1 MLSKYDFYWQKRL
14 GEIKD
19 LLEEAY
25 EKGVS
30 GQINVSGLKD
40 FGKRQSW
47 WGDVIL
53 SQSGIERSEMAQ
65 ARSLGNVI
73 LKNALLSEFKDAK
86 FRLVISVNLKLRA
99 EKAKT
104 KERFDKIPFSCRKV
118 EIKKARIYKRKEDV
132 KENKKRLVEIL
143 TEIPWGIWEKIVRQE
158 PEWVNMESFLPIY
171 GFGPFSV
178 LMIVTGLN
186 DYQLKGKAEKVY
198 WPEIHEH
205 LKNFPPPDNP
215 QKLYN
220 LLEPFYRKERLWNTK
235 LRRLYRFLNSFLAQ
249 KLWESIPSEVA
260 KKFPRIWKSLAQV
273 MGQKPQDKTISFAM
287 KCLGLSLMMKG
298 EYSFDFTM
306 IPIPVDSRVV
316 RFTERVGILSSSDA
330 KAIRQLWSEILTSL
344 RKCYPSLTMIH
355 LDSLVWQVASLG
367 DVELKSYF
375 EELGIPEV
383 GGNLIK
389 LSEGQDK
396 V

>member
-1 MLSKYDFYWQKRL
+1 MSSKYDFYWQKRL
-14 GEIKD
+14 GEIKN

-30 GQINVSGLKD
+30 RQIDVSDLKD

-53 SQSGIERSEMAQ
+53 SQSGIERSEMAH

-73 LKNALLSEFKDAK
+73 LKNGLLSEFKDAK
-86 FRLVISVNLKLRA
+86 FRLVISANLKLRA

-104 KERFDKIPFSCRKV
+104 REIFDKMPFSCRKV
-118 EIKKARIYKRKEDV
+118 EIKKARIYEGKEDV

-143 TEIPWGIWEKIVRQE
+143 TEIPWGVWEKIVRQE

-178 LMIVTGLN
+178 LMVAAGLN

-205 LKNFPPPDNP
+205 LENLPPPDNP

-235 LRRLYRFLNSFLAQ
+235 LRRLYTFLNSFLAQ
-249 KLWESIPSEVA
+249 KLWESPPSEVA
-260 KKFPRIWKSLAQV
+260 EEFPGIWESLAQV

-287 KCLGLSLMMKG
+287 KCLGLSLMMKE
-298 EYSFDFTM
+298 EYNFDFTK

-316 RFTERVGILSSSDA
+316 RFTERVGILSSQDAEAVRHIWSD
-330 KAIRQLWSEILTSL
+330 ILTSL
-344 RKCYPSLTMIH
+344 KNYHPHFTTIH

-367 DVELKSYF
+367 DAGLKSYF
-375 EELGIPEV
+375 EELGISEV